1 MKIIVLGADGYL
13 GWPTCMHL
21 ANLGNEVIAVDNYLK
36 RKIAKETSSAP
47 LVEMPSLPD
56 RADIYYDL
64 GNRSKIKVYE
74 GDLANFEFMSKMMAR
89 EKPDA
94 VIHYAEQPSGPYSM
108 IGHKEA
114 SLTLHNNVGT
124 TLNLIH
130 AVMEHCPECH
140 IIKLGTMGEYGTP
153 NIDIEEGWID
163 ITHNGR
169 TDKFLFPRQAGS
181 FYHTTKILD
190 TDIIWFYVRMKGLRV
205 TDLMQ
210 GPVYSMFTDQIV
222 QDENGLGTHFWY
234 DDIFGTA
241 LNRFVVQAI
250 AGIPMTV
257 YGKGGQTRG
266 YLNIRDTMQCVTL
279 AAENPA
285 EQGELRIM
293 NQFTEDFS
301 ANALAEAVQ
310 RAAKLMGIEAP
321 IDHIKN
327 PRIESEDH
335 YYNAK
340 LEKFLELG
348 LKPTLLNDETIV
360 GMLQYVS
367 RNKDRIQKDCIM
379 PRVSWKSGG
388 STA

>member
-1 MKIIVLGADGYL
+1 MKIIVLGAQGYL

-21 ANLGNEVIAVDNYLK
+21 ASLGNEVIAVDSYLK
-36 RKIAKETSSAP
+36 QKISKETSRPP
-47 LVEMPSLPD
+47 LIEMPSLPD
-56 RADIYYDL
+56 RADAYYDL
-64 GNRSKIKVYE
+64 GRRGKIKVYE
-74 GDLANFEFMSKMMAR
+74 GDLADYEFMSKVMS

-108 IGHKEA
+108 LGHKEA
-114 SLTLHNNVGT
+114 ALTLHNNTGT

-130 AVMEHCPECH
+130 AVLEHCPECH

-169 TDKFLFPRQAGS
+169 SDKFLFPRQAGS

-190 TDIIWFYVRMKGLRV
+190 TDILWFYVRMKGLRV

-210 GPVYSMFTDQIV
+210 GPVYSHFTADM
-222 QDENGLGTHFWY
+222 DNDALGTYFWY
-234 DDIFGTA
+234 DDLFGTA

-250 AGIPMTV
+250 AGIPLTV

-266 YLNIRDTMQCVTL
+266 YLNLLDTMQCITL

-285 EQGELRIM
+285 DQGELRIM

-310 RAAKLMGIEAP
+310 SAAKLMDIDVK
-321 IDHIKN
+321 IDHIPN
-327 PRIESEDH
+327 PRIEKEDH

-340 LEKFLELG
+340 LEKFMELG
-348 LKPTLLNDETIV
+348 LKPHLLDDETIV
-360 GMLQYVS
+360 RMLEYVQKH
-367 RNKDRIQKDCIM
+367 KDRINPDIVH
-379 PRVSWKSGG
+379 PRVNWRR
-388 STA
+388 